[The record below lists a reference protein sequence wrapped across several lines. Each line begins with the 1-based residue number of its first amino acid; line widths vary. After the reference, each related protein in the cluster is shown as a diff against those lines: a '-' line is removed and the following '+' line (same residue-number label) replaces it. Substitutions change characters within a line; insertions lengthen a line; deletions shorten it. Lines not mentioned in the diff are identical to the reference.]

1 MRGFE
6 YLTNLAVRCPLPNP
20 LPRGEGSRLLKI
32 RGRRIGNQ
40 MAGKP
45 ENVQVWQLNPLS
57 SWGEGIRLLKIRECR
72 IGNQMAGKPEKVRV
86 WQLNPLFSWGEGIRL
101 LKMRGCRIE
110 NQMAGEPENV
120 RVWQSNSLS
129 PWERA
134 RERASKPQAC
144 LFGERYESV
153 IRTRFGF

>member
-20 LPRGEGSRLLKI
+20 LPRGEGIRFLKI
-32 RGRRIGNQ
+32 RGCRIGNR

-45 ENVQVWQLNPLS
+45 ENVQARQP
-57 SWGEGIRLLKIRECR
+57 
-72 IGNQMAGKPEKVRV
+72 
-86 WQLNPLFSWGEGIRL
+86 
-101 LKMRGCRIE
+101 
-110 NQMAGEPENV
+110 
-120 RVWQSNSLS
+120 NSLS

-134 RERASKPQAC
+134 RERVSKPQAC
-144 LFGERYESV
+144 LFSERYESV